1 MWIIGMMQSGISC
14 DGLIGTE
21 MDDKSE
27 GTAALG
33 ESISVTG
40 WNGGFSI
47 SIGDLIKD
55 TGYSITKRKYI
66 CWCISWSQT
75 WRI

>member
-33 ESISVTG
+33 ESVSVTG
-40 WNGGFSI
+40 WNGGFQ
-47 SIGDLIKD
+47 
-55 TGYSITKRKYI
+55 
-66 CWCISWSQT
+66 SQLVLLLQL
-75 WRI
+75 